1 MKKVCVFPARR
12 EAERYRTVKKVIA
25 VGRVA
30 LGTLVS
36 TALIAGQ
43 AFAQEGGAAAPPA
56 EAAKSMNLIQI
67 FIAGGLVMWPLLAM
81 LVAALYFTFDRFTT
95 YAKDGNEAK
104 GLPEEVSDLVRN
116 GQIDQAL
123 QRAQSVPGPVAAS
136 MATVLQS
143 RGQSVED
150 IERNVEV
157 TSENYFLNLEKWL
170 PELDT
175 FTTLSPLLGLLGT
188 ILGMVK
194 VFQQF
199 QGASTEEGKKRI
211 LEGVGESLY
220 ATAFGIG
227 IAVFCFAVYNY
238 FSARQR
244 TVSIKTGQAATRLLA
259 QMHER
264 NLVH

>member
-1 MKKVCVFPARR
+1 MSIAQQAKDMMKRR
-12 EAERYRTVKKVIA
+12 IA
-25 VGRVA
+25 SFSGRLVWSTSVVLVGAMQA
-30 LGTLVS
+30 L
-36 TALIAGQ
+36 
-43 AFAQEGGAAAPPA
+43 AQEEGEAKPA
-56 EAAKSMNLIQI
+56 GEAAGEGSNLIQM
-67 FIAGGLVMWPLLAM
+67 FIEGGPIMWPLL
-81 LVAALYFTFDRFTT
+81 LILIAAIVFTINRVQT

-104 GLPEEVSDLVRN
+104 GLAEEVSDLVN
-116 GQIDQAL
+116 NNNIQGAL
-123 QRAQSVPGPVAAS
+123 QRAESVDGPIAAA
-136 MATVLQS
+136 MATILRNQ
-143 RGQSVED
+143 GQSVED
-150 IERNVEV
+150 IERIVDV
-157 TSENYFLNLEKWL
+157 TSENYFLRLEKWL

-199 QGASTEEGKKRI
+199 TSAANDDSAKQRI
-211 LEGVGESLY
+211 LAGVGESLY
-220 ATAFGIG
+220 ATAFGIA

-244 TVSIKTGQAATRLLA
+244 TITIKTQQASTRLLA